1 MHSGGLIDHKSDD
14 ALLIDR
20 SYENGGFMIMN
31 ERDVNN
37 IRSSMK
43 HVPRDLT
50 KFHEFLSYLMELG
63 YDLAINTRDNVSSN
77 PGFESFVGLF
87 GKV

>member
-1 MHSGGLIDHKSDD
+1 
-14 ALLIDR
+14 
-20 SYENGGFMIMN
+20 
-31 ERDVNN
+31 
-37 IRSSMK
+37 MK
-43 HVPRDLT
+43 HAPRDLT